1 MRRRVFLLAAVF
13 VPGAAMAAP
22 NAEAW
27 PRWRAH
33 DPNSTADIDH
43 AAWDSL
49 LAKYR
54 RDASDGIAR
63 FDYDAL
69 AAAREDRAALKAY
82 LARLSATPISGFR
95 RDVQMAFWI
104 DLYNALTIDVVI
116 DHWPVASIRDIRI
129 SPGLFTSGPWGRK
142 LIAVEGEQLSL
153 DDIEH
158 RILRPLW
165 ADPRIHYA
173 VNCASIGCPN
183 LPPRAVTA
191 ASLEATLAQGAA
203 EFVNHPRGCRI
214 ENGRLRISS
223 IYEWF
228 KADFGG
234 TDAGVI
240 AHLRGHAKPDL
251 ARALDAIA
259 RVSGHDYDWAI
270 NRVPA

>member
-1 MRRRVFLLAAVF
+1 MRRREFLLGAVL

-22 NAEAW
+22 TAEAW

-33 DPNSTADIDH
+33 DPNSTRDIDH
-43 AAWDSL
+43 GAWDAL

-54 RDASDGIAR
+54 RDAPDGIAR

-69 AAAREDRAALKAY
+69 AASRADRAELKAY
-82 LARLSATPISGFR
+82 LARLGATPISGYA
-95 RDVQMAFWI
+95 RDAQMAFWI
-104 DLYNALTIDVVI
+104 DLYNALTIDVVV

-129 SPGLFTSGPWGRK
+129 SPGWFSVGPWGRK
-142 LIAVEGEQLSL
+142 LIAVEGEEVSL

-173 VNCASIGCPN
+173 VNCASLGCPD
-183 LPPRAVTA
+183 LPARAVTA
-191 ASLEATLAQGAA
+191 ANLEATLAQGAA
-203 EFVNHPRGCRI
+203 DFVNHPRGHRI
-214 ENGRLRISS
+214 EGGRLRVSS

-234 TDAGVI
+234 TDSGVI
-240 AHLRGHAKPDL
+240 AHLRAHADPER
-251 ARALDAIA
+251 ARALDAVA
-259 RVSGHDYDWAI
+259 RISGHDYDWAI
-270 NRVPA
+270 NRAPR

>member
-1 MRRRVFLLAAVF
+1 
-13 VPGAAMAAP
+13 MAAP
-22 NAEAW
+22 TAEAW

-33 DPNSTADIDH
+33 DPNSTRDVDH

-49 LAKYR
+49 LVNYR
-54 RDASDGIAR
+54 KDSPDGVAR
-63 FDYDAL
+63 FAYDAL
-69 AAAREDRAALKAY
+69 AASRADRAALKDY
-82 LARLSATPISGFR
+82 LRSLSATPISAFAR
-95 RDVQMAFWI
+95 APQMAFWI

-129 SPGLFTSGPWGRK
+129 SPGLFSAGPWGRK
-142 LIAVEGEQLSL
+142 LMAVEGEQVSL
-153 DDIEH
+153 DDVEH

-183 LPPRAVTA
+183 LPARAVTA
-191 ASLEATLAQGAA
+191 ANLEATLAQGAV
-203 EFVNHPRGCRI
+203 EFVNHPRGARI
-214 ENGRLRISS
+214 EGGRLRVSS

-240 AHLRGHAKPDL
+240 AHLREHATPER
-251 ARALDAIA
+251 ARALEGIA

-270 NRVPA
+270 NRAPG